1 MEILSNIIN
10 DLLDFSKIDS
20 DKFRIEK
27 NPFSL
32 FSTFDNVL
40 NLLKNQFEEKNI
52 SLSSKIDPKIPKLI
66 NGDKLRI
73 NQILMN
79 LVGNAL
85 KFTEKGSIK
94 IDANIIKDNE
104 KEVSIKISVKDT
116 GIGIESQS
124 INKIFERF
132 EQANNKITTKYGGTG
147 LGLSISKRLVEMHGG
162 EIGVNSE
169 FDKGSEFF
177 FIIPF
182 QKVFEKYEKD
192 EEIALSLT
200 RPKRI
205 LVCDDNEVNRNLI
218 TIMLDNPKIE
228 ISTAQ
233 NGKVVIELL
242 SKKAF
247 DLILMD
253 LHMPIMDGLEA
264 ANIIRKEL
272 NIKIPIIG
280 ISANSLELE
289 KNKLIPIGMNDYVVK
304 PFKKKMLFQKINKL
318 LNEKNEI
325 QESSERSDKV
335 FPIASCENKK
345 FVPQTKIRIKTKF
358 QNNKEENLCNISN
371 FDFSPS
377 LNTRCKKLQR
387 FKKIFKNTSSSFI
400 KYDSSE
406 NIDLNY
412 IKEVA
417 DEDSEAEKHLIEV
430 FLQYVPSEME
440 NLLQSIRT
448 QNFIM
453 IKSFAHK
460 LKSSIVAFGMYKKV
474 NFLIKIEKLSEKRN
488 IRKIAKIFLNIQ
500 ISIKR
505 NYEELRESLLDLA

>member
-1 MEILSNIIN
+1 MEFM
-10 DLLDFSKIDS
+10 DM
-20 DKFRIEK
+20 
-27 NPFSL
+27 
-32 FSTFDNVL
+32 
-40 NLLKNQFEEKNI
+40 LKNQFEEKNI

-264 ANIIRKEL
+264 TNIIRKEL
-272 NIKIPIIG
+272 KIKIPIIG

-289 KNKLIPIGMNDYVVK
+289 KKKCLKVGMDDYLTK
-304 PFKKKMLFQKINKL
+304 PFKKIDLFKKINYFLSRKCQNQESNL
-318 LNEKNEI
+318 KNNDNSLPNFTNSTNHHLKNE
-325 QESSERSDKV
+325 
-335 FPIASCENKK
+335 ENKK
-345 FVPQTKIRIKTKF
+345 KLSPIKTRTFELQPISKKSLSKTKI
-358 QNNKEENLCNISN
+358 QNQGEGSKKKLSFISN
-371 FDFSPS
+371 PS
-377 LNTRCKKLQR
+377 LDYYYYYYYYY
-387 FKKIFKNTSSSFI
+387 FI
-400 KYDSSE
+400 
-406 NIDLNY
+406 I
-412 IKEVA
+412 
-417 DEDSEAEKHLIEV
+417 
-430 FLQYVPSEME
+430 
-440 NLLQSIRT
+440 LL
-448 QNFIM
+448 F
-453 IKSFAHK
+453 F
-460 LKSSIVAFGMYKKV
+460 
-474 NFLIKIEKLSEKRN
+474 
-488 IRKIAKIFLNIQ
+488 
-500 ISIKR
+500 
-505 NYEELRESLLDLA
+505 